1 MHIFAPMKT
10 FLSIVTVSI
19 AGFVGLGMV
28 FSDVV
33 PVPVGLIRVV
43 FGIGFY
49 VVVGF
54 VLAKWNSG
62 WKLFGW
68 AVVAGWGLGLLGI
81 VGVIISISDP
91 HHGDLNLAFLFLLG
105 PIAAVLAGC
114 WLGYNRGFT

>member
-1 MHIFAPMKT
+1 MHIFAPMKI
-10 FLSIVTVSI
+10 FLSIMTVSI
-19 AGFVGLGMV
+19 AGVVGLGLV

-33 PVPVGLIRVV
+33 PVPVGLIRVALGV
-43 FGIGFY
+43 GFY

-68 AVVAGWGLGLLGI
+68 AVAAGWSLGLLGI
-81 VGVIISISDP
+81 VGVRISISD
-91 HHGDLNLAFLFLLG
+91 HDYGDLNLALLFLLG